1 MATIFLIIGIVG
13 TVVFALNNLRKARTA
28 TPANRVMIHNTARM
42 LLSVGAIFAGG
53 LLGGIAAMPLS
64 IPAIGWAVTSLLVL
78 ATLTLIIGG
87 IVGAIICIVRI
98 GPIKQRIIHEA
109 SPWASRP

>member
-1 MATIFLIIGIVG
+1 MATIFLIIGVVG

-42 LLSVGAIFAGG
+42 LFSVGAIFAGA

-64 IPAIGWAVTSLLVL
+64 IPAIGWVIVSLLVL
-78 ATLTLIIGG
+78 ATLALIIGG
-87 IVGAIICIVRI
+87 TIIAIVCIKRI
-98 GPIKQRIIHEA
+98 EPIKQQIIHEA
-109 SPWASRP
+109 NPWASRS